1 MKYSQVVIKIVKLST
16 RIRFS
21 FFFIKGLLVSSFNL
35 ILSVLDLM
43 ETAHKKYVL
52 RVFMY
57 IYTKV
62 PNRFTKRTS

>member
-21 FFFIKGLLVSSFNL
+21 FFFIKGLLVSSFKL

-43 ETAHKKYVL
+43 ETAHKKCVKGVHVYL
-52 RVFMY
+52 Y
-57 IYTKV
+57 
-62 PNRFTKRTS
+62 